1 MTAPVSLPLHVLLAT
16 ILSRAALP
24 GCAPTVVSLGA
35 DAAYTVSEQRS
46 TDEVVD
52 DNKIKIELNKLL
64 ADDSA
69 KLWKDVGTVVYRGRV
84 LLLGGVETADAKA
97 RPGGLS
103 GGQSGKW
110 LERRLARTGRKWKRY
125 STKMTV
131 GSDGSR

>member
-16 ILSRAALP
+16 ILSLAALP

-64 ADDSA
+64 ADDSFG
-69 KLWKDVGTVVYRGRV
+69 LWTDVGTVV
-84 LLLGGVETADAKA
+84 
-97 RPGGLS
+97 
-103 GGQSGKW
+103 
-110 LERRLARTGRKWKRY
+110 
-125 STKMTV
+125 
-131 GSDGSR
+131 